1 MREGGGNCP
10 RDLKRRWNRKEG
22 NGQKDFKKGDKL
34 GQGIGALKR
43 RGWNPLTNYGRLG
56 NRYIVFGTRTL
67 VPKKHFLS
75 FINRITRIFIQLK
88 KFIFF
93 H

>member
-1 MREGGGNCP
+1 MRVVGTVQDTLKGGGTEKSG
-10 RDLKRRWNRKEG
+10 RNRKI
-22 NGQKDFKKGDKL
+22 FKRGDKL

-75 FINRITRIFIQLK
+75 FINRITRIFIHLK
-88 KFIFF
+88 KFILFY
-93 H
+93 

>member
-1 MREGGGNCP
+1 MRVAGTVEDTLKGGETEKRE
-10 RDLKRRWNRKEG
+10 RDRKILKR
-22 NGQKDFKKGDKL
+22 GDKL

-56 NRYIVFGTRTL
+56 NRYIGFGTRTL

-75 FINRITRIFIQLK
+75 FINRRTRIFIHLK
-88 KFIFF
+88 KFILF